1 MVLLQRREE
10 EERGCVDLFYFSS
23 DETLSVTLDK
33 RWKYDTI

>member
-10 EERGCVDLFYFSS
+10 EGRGRVDLFYFNGG
-23 DETLSVTLDK
+23 EALSVTLDK